1 MKKRNP
7 FHKHWISEKLSSVSP
22 RTRYYRRTLFSILV
36 FGVFLSSCSGRS
48 NEVVAPTMMPASTE
62 FTFEQHEVETGI
74 AKHQTVL
81 TGFLL
86 GGDCAELAVVNIG
99 ENGNRHL
106 HIYTFSEGTWVSE
119 LDVTLRPEVLFV
131 DVANIGGR
139 DRLITYEQGR
149 LNWFDPES
157 AVERALVE
165 VTTNYKAT
173 GEGGIPYVDISRD
186 VNRDNLDDLIVPD
199 IDGFWIATQLRDG
212 SFTNPIKL
220 GPPDPFLDEIALDD
234 THSYREVGIT
244 PLTALWYLSRVHQ
257 MDYDQDGRSD
267 LVFWNADHFDVYR
280 QDTRGMFSAVAETF
294 TVDIPFDT
302 DGAYSIAFEFS
313 GENMFSLIFGFRE
326 NTKRKV
332 LHTFQDLNG
341 DRVADLVIHSLEGRS
356 LGKQRSL
363 YEVHFGTPTP
373 DGTVFARDVSMAI
386 RPRGTAGGL
395 QPWGYSSQWIQ
406 DFDGDGEVDILFRNV
421 KTGLVGMS
429 RAMVGNSI
437 SIDLEFYRMED
448 STYPDKPTTTRK
460 IRPDLDLFDAHGVFF
475 PAVLLG
481 DVNGDGRSDLLV
493 GKNWEELHV
502 FLGVPGPELLAR
514 TPQKVAVAMPNDER
528 NARLVDLNKDN
539 KQDILIYH
547 PSATD
552 LHRVTLLVTR

>member
-1 MKKRNP
+1 MKKRNLP
-7 FHKHWISEKLSSVSP
+7 HKRFVSTKLSSVAEC
-22 RTRYYRRTLFSILV
+22 TKHFRRSLFSILV
-36 FGVFLSSCSGRS
+36 FGVFLSSCAGLP
-48 NEVVAPTMMPASTE
+48 NEAVNPMIPAHTE
-62 FTFEQHEVETGI
+62 FTFDQYEVDTGVT
-74 AKHQTVL
+74 KRQTVL

-86 GGDCAELAVVNIG
+86 GGPMAELVVVHID
-99 ENGNRHL
+99 ENDDHRL
-106 HIYTFSEGTWVSE
+106 RIYAFGDGTWVPK

-131 DVANIGGR
+131 DIATIGGR
-139 DRLITYEQGR
+139 DRLITYEHGR

-186 VNRDNLDDLIVPD
+186 INCDNLDDLVVPD
-199 IDGFWIATQLRDG
+199 INGFWIATQLRDG
-212 SFTNPIKL
+212 SFTDPIKL
-220 GPPDPFLDEIALDD
+220 GPPEPFLDEIALDD

-280 QDTRGMFSAVAETF
+280 QDTRGMFSPVAETF

-302 DGAYSIAFEFS
+302 DGAYSIAFGFS

-326 NTKRKV
+326 NTKRRV
-332 LHTFQDLNG
+332 LHAFRDLNG
-341 DRVADLVIHSLEGRS
+341 DSVADLVIHSLEGRS

-373 DGTVFARDVSMAI
+373 DGTVFAPDVSMAI

-395 QPWGYSSQWIQ
+395 QPWGYSSQWLQ
-406 DFDGDGEVDILFRNV
+406 DFDGDGEIDILFKDV

-429 RAMVGNSI
+429 RAMFGNSI
-437 SIDLEFYRMED
+437 PIDLEFYRMKKG
-448 STYPDKPTTTRK
+448 TYPGKPTTTRK
-460 IRPDLDLFDAHGVFF
+460 IRPALDLFDAHGVFF

-502 FLGVPGPELLAR
+502 FRGVPGPELLAQ

-528 NARLVDLNKDN
+528 NIWLADLNTDN

-547 PSATD
+547 PSTTEP
-552 LHRVTLLVTR
+552 HRVTLLIAR

>member
-1 MKKRNP
+1 MERRNP
-7 FHKHWISEKLSSVSP
+7 LHKHFFSVVE
-22 RTRYYRRTLFSILV
+22 RTSRYRRSLFFILI
-36 FGVFLSSCSGRS
+36 FGVCLSSCSGRS
-48 NEVVAPTMMPASTE
+48 NEGIALTVMPASTK
-62 FTFEQHEVETGI
+62 FTFKQSEVETGS

-81 TGFLL
+81 TGFLS
-86 GGDCAELAVVNIG
+86 GSDSAELAVVSID

-106 HIYTFSEGTWVSE
+106 HIYAFSQGTWESK
-119 LDVTLRPEVLFV
+119 LDTPLRPEVLFV

-149 LNWFDPES
+149 LNWFDPDAS
-157 AVERALVE
+157 VEQAWVN

-173 GEGGIPYVDISRD
+173 QNGGIPYVDISRD
-186 VNRDNLDDLIVPD
+186 VNYDGLDDLVVPD

-212 SFTNPIKL
+212 SFTDPIKL
-220 GPPDPFLDEIALDD
+220 GPPDPFLDKIALDD
-234 THSYREVGIT
+234 THRYREVGIT
-244 PLTALWYLSRVHQ
+244 PLTVHWYLSRLHQ

-280 QDTRGMFSAVAETF
+280 QDAHGMFSTAAETF

-302 DGAYSIAFEFS
+302 DGAYSIAFDFK

-326 NTKRKV
+326 NTKRRV

-341 DRVADLVIHSLEGRS
+341 DTVADLVIHALEGRS

-373 DGTVFARDVSMAI
+373 NGIVFAPDVGMTI

-395 QPWGYSSQWIQ
+395 QPWGYASQGFQ
-406 DFDGDGEVDILFRNV
+406 DLNGDGKTDIFFKDV
-421 KTGLVGMS
+421 KTGLIGMS
-429 RAMVGNSI
+429 RAMVGKSI
-437 SIDLEFYRMED
+437 AIDLECYRMENG
-448 STYPDKPTTTRK
+448 TYPTKPTTRRS
-460 IRPDLDLFDAHGVFF
+460 IRPDLDIFEKHRVFF
-475 PAVLLG
+475 PVVLLG

-493 GKNWEELHV
+493 GKHWKELHV
-502 FLGVPGPELLAR
+502 FLGVPGPSLFAPK
-514 TPQKVAVAMPNDER
+514 PQKVAVAMPNDER

-539 KQDILIYH
+539 KQDLLIHY
-547 PSATD
+547 PSTTEP
-552 LHRVTLLVTR
+552 HRVTLLIAQ

>member
-1 MKKRNP
+1 MKKRNLP
-7 FHKHWISEKLSSVSP
+7 HKRFVSAKLSSVAEC
-22 RTRYYRRTLFSILV
+22 TKHFRRSLFSILV
-36 FGVFLSSCSGRS
+36 FGVFLSSCAGLP
-48 NEVVAPTMMPASTE
+48 NEAVNPMMPAHTE
-62 FTFEQHEVETGI
+62 FTFDQYEVDTGVT
-74 AKHQTVL
+74 KRQTVL

-86 GGDCAELAVVNIG
+86 GGPMAELVVVHID
-99 ENGNRHL
+99 ENDDHRL
-106 HIYTFSEGTWVSE
+106 RIYAFGDGTWVPK

-131 DVANIGGR
+131 DITTIGGR
-139 DRLITYEQGR
+139 DRLITYEHGR

-157 AVERALVE
+157 AMERALVE

-186 VNRDNLDDLIVPD
+186 INCDNLDDLVVPD

-212 SFTNPIKL
+212 SFTDPIKL

-244 PLTALWYLSRVHQ
+244 PLTALWYLSRAHQ

-267 LVFWNADHFDVYR
+267 LVFWNADHFDIYR
-280 QDTRGMFSAVAETF
+280 QDTRGMFSPVAETF

-302 DGAYSIAFEFS
+302 DGAYSIAFGFS

-326 NTKRKV
+326 NTKRRV
-332 LHTFQDLNG
+332 LHAFRDLNG
-341 DRVADLVIHSLEGRS
+341 DSVADLVIHSLEGRS

-373 DGTVFARDVSMAI
+373 DGTVFAPDVSMAI
-386 RPRGTAGGL
+386 RPRGTAGRL
-395 QPWGYSSQWIQ
+395 QPWGYSSQWLQ
-406 DFDGDGEVDILFRNV
+406 DFDGDGEIDILFKDV

-429 RAMVGNSI
+429 RAMFGNSI
-437 SIDLEFYRMED
+437 PIDLEFYRMKKG
-448 STYPDKPTTTRK
+448 TYPGKPTTRK
-460 IRPDLDLFDAHGVFF
+460 IRPVLDLFDAHGVFF

-502 FLGVPGPELLAR
+502 FRGVPGPELLAQ

-528 NARLVDLNKDN
+528 NIWLADLNTDN

-547 PSATD
+547 PSTTEPD
-552 LHRVTLLVTR
+552 RVTLLIAR